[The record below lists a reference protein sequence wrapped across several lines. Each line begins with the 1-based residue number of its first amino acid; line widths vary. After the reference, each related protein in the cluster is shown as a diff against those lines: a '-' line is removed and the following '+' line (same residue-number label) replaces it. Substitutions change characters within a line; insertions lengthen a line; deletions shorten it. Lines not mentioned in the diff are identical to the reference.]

1 VLIIHGQADALVP
14 VGNSTRLAAMLPGA
28 ELVVL
33 PACGHVPQ
41 EEQPQQ
47 FVDAIV
53 DFFDRKQGE
62 QHETSWPD
70 QLASIAALHAQRYSP
85 EPEGLSPGHEHCGH
99 WYGRYAAVHSS
110 FSGTHG

>member
-1 VLIIHGQADALVP
+1 LPATLRPLTWLSLPAHQVLIIHGQADALVP

-62 QHETSWPD
+62 QHETS
-70 QLASIAALHAQRYSP
+70 
-85 EPEGLSPGHEHCGH
+85 
-99 WYGRYAAVHSS
+99 
-110 FSGTHG
+110 